1 MEDMFVQVIFSTAD
15 LRGRSTPGDTGRC
28 IVTGST
34 LLVLELAW
42 LAFLSLFI
50 IPGDCQL
57 AWHIWSRQKIRQI
70 YADHTV
76 RNITSQKVWTPHLL
90 RLEQCSQP
98 GAPCSYLS
106 PALPSSCL
114 QKHNFVRLLAYTFDQ
129 VREVQMQGNLRSH
142 CLIHLQGLHI
152 DSFKLPVACSCHV
165 SPHYGPHRWPSE
177 DTKFCSDRSTEP
189 MANEPWTML

>member
-1 MEDMFVQVIFSTAD
+1 MEDMFVQVIFSTVD

-34 LLVLELAW
+34 LLTW
-42 LAFLSLFI
+42 LASLSLFI

-129 VREVQMQGNLRSH
+129 VWEVQMQGDFMIWLSD
-142 CLIHLQGLHI
+142 ISAGSSYWQLQTARGVQLSCQPTLWTSQVTFRGHEILFRQI
-152 DSFKLPVACSCHV
+152 DRA
-165 SPHYGPHRWPSE
+165 Y
-177 DTKFCSDRSTEP
+177 DQ
-189 MANEPWTML
+189 WTMNHALK